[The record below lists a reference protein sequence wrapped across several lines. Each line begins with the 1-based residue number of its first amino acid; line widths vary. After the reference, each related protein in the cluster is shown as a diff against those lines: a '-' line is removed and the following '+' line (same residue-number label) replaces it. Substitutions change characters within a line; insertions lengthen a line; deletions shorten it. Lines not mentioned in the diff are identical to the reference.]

1 MRSLPLALLPA
12 LAVGVLAL
20 PACGGKTVTRTDS
33 QAAKDLSGRWNDV
46 DAKQVANELIP
57 KAVNAGWIERFRQQ
71 HNREPRLQLGR
82 VIVRADG
89 EVISTDVFMKE
100 IRGAFINSGKV
111 VVLDEDKSQTRE
123 ELADQASFAAQAKEM
138 AQEEA
143 ADFLLKGS
151 IVTQNDQEGRQSVKY
166 YLVTLEITDIQARRI
181 VWQGNTRI
189 RKEVE
194 QSRWK

>member
-1 MRSLPLALLPA
+1 
-12 LAVGVLAL
+12 
-20 PACGGKTVTRTDS
+20 GGKTVTRTDS

-57 KAVNAGWIERFRQQ
+57 KAVNAGWIDRFIAK
-71 HNREPRLQLGR
+71 HNREPRIQLGK

-100 IRGAFINSGKV
+100 IRGEFINSGKV
-111 VVLDEDKSQTRE
+111 VVLDEDKTQTRE
-123 ELADQASFAAQAKEM
+123 ELADQAAFAARAKEM

-151 IVTQNDQEGRQSVKY
+151 IATQNDQEGRQAVKY
-166 YLVTLEITDIQARRI
+166 YLVTLEITDVQARRI